1 MSETSDANEASAAA
15 KTPAWREIT
24 DEDELVEFVGPE
36 TGPAIIDM
44 WAPWCGPCKA
54 MAPHFEAVAE
64 HYRDDPIG
72 FYKINTEAH
81 PDLSRMF
88 NVRSL
93 PTLILVMDGKVEDII
108 IGASNG
114 DKIAKRAEWLLSK
127 ARGDG
132 FFTRLLGLGKKS

>member
-24 DEDELVEFVGPE
+24 DEDELVEYVGPE

-64 HYRDDPIG
+64 HYRDEPIG

-127 ARGDG
+127 ARDDG